1 MDMEIQPR
9 CLLALFI
16 LWLSY
21 GLVGGIIGDISDIA
35 KWTYKEII
43 YPAMDLPKAIGKWLL
58 GLICWATSIYLLIYG
73 FIIAGS
79 CSI

>member
-1 MDMEIQPR
+1 MEGPVSLVIRTQTQNIMDMEIQPR

-35 KWTYKEII
+35 K
-43 YPAMDLPKAIGKWLL
+43 
-58 GLICWATSIYLLIYG
+58 
-73 FIIAGS
+73 
-79 CSI
+79 